1 MAKPDKAENYSDELN
16 FMADM
21 AIKLNMV
28 GDQSKLDTLFYLS
41 RMKENQPKQFKNFQ
55 AAISEEQVRKNKR
68 KMEAKER
75 DKKTMADKSGNP
87 SSRDRS
93 KNERAIKFPK
103 KRPMNLSGK
112 SRGGLTKAGSM
123 DYRKKGMFY

>member
-1 MAKPDKAENYSDELN
+1 MPKQRKAENYSDDLNYMADLAIELN
-16 FMADM
+16 MAGG
-21 AIKLNMV
+21 K
-28 GDQSKLDTLFYLS
+28 SKTEILDVLA
-41 RMKENQPKQFKNFQ
+41 RMKDNQPKEFKNFQ
-55 AAISEEQVRKNKR
+55 AAISEEQVRQNKR

-75 DKKTMADKSGNP
+75 LKKKLADKSGNP

-103 KRPMNLSGK
+103 KRPMNLSGQ
-112 SRGGLTKAGSM
+112 SRGGLTKTGSM

>member
-1 MAKPDKAENYSDELN
+1 MAKPDKTENYSDELN

-21 AIKLNMV
+21 AIELNMV

-41 RMKENQPKQFKNFQ
+41 RMKENQPKEFKNFQ

-68 KMEAKER
+68 EMQAEER
-75 DKKTMADKSGNP
+75 LKKKLADKSGNP

-93 KNERAIKFPK
+93 KNEKAIKSPK
-103 KRPMNLSGK
+103 KRPMNLSGQ
-112 SRGGLTKAGSM
+112 SRGGLTKTGSM